1 MCRGLDAVLRSHR
14 IGNPSAVP
22 APPTQ
27 PDLLTTSSAHFAG
40 GAATA
45 RALEESVGE
54 LNYTGHTA
62 NNLVMLVQTVLG
74 RCLEVL
80 RIDYVK
86 HFIIQSSVLRVEL
99 PVSWHTN
106 LLHCPDGV
114 KGAPTHKFITRSYC
128 IVSQPCNSSFH
139 TVYACCIN

>member
-54 LNYTGHTA
+54 LNFTGHTA
-62 NNLVMLVQTVLG
+62 NNLVMLVQNAKSKNDSRREHMAEDAAMENWLTPEELQKRYIILG
-74 RCLEVL
+74 GVSRCCESITSNISLSNL
-80 RIDYVK
+80 RY
-86 HFIIQSSVLRVEL
+86 
-99 PVSWHTN
+99 
-106 LLHCPDGV
+106 
-114 KGAPTHKFITRSYC
+114 
-128 IVSQPCNSSFH
+128 
-139 TVYACCIN
+139 

>member
-54 LNYTGHTA
+54 STNHYF
-62 NNLVMLVQTVLG
+62 G

-86 HFIIQSSVLRVEL
+86 HFIIQSSLLRVEL